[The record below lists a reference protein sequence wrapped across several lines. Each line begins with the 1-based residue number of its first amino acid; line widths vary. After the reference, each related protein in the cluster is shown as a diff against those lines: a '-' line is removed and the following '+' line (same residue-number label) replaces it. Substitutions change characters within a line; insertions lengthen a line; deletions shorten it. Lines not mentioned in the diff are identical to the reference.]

1 MILIKY
7 VLNGKSFK
15 TFAGGHN
22 DFICTIRALNNL
34 GATIACKVV
43 GGSNA

>member
-15 TFAGGHN
+15 TFAGGRN
-22 DFICTIRALNNL
+22 DYICTIRALNNL
-34 GATIACKVV
+34 GATISGKII
-43 GGSNA
+43 GGTNA